1 MAREKEQPLLEE
13 ALLRKLDRVDFF
25 LENAR
30 EGALGGLRPTDRAG
44 SAVDW
49 KDHAPYIQGDD
60 LRRID
65 WKIAA
70 RSDKYLIRRSSDE
83 QRLWHQAYVDVSA
96 SMGMDGKGETCFQL
110 AAALGYL
117 SVRRTDLFSCKL
129 LEGNA
134 CRPAADRL
142 HFEQGLYDSM
152 AALRNE
158 GFQGETDLKAAIL
171 ADPAPGAGNGV
182 SFLLSDFLTDS
193 DWRGAVNYLLSR
205 GRQVALIQVLSR
217 AETDPGRTGCFE
229 WRDAERPQD
238 RLPMRVDRAALKA
251 YQTALARWRE
261 DMRQFC
267 KSRRVKL
274 IQAGS
279 WESAAD
285 ILLKRGREAGVIR
298 C

>member
-1 MAREKEQPLLEE
+1 MMAREKEQPLLEE
-13 ALLRKLDRVDFF
+13 ALLRKLDRVDFC

-134 CRPAADRL
+134 CRPAAACFRMKSYSPSRLSSGTIRVLTGVRPGGSSSTTDR
-142 HFEQGLYDSM
+142 
-152 AALRNE
+152 
-158 GFQGETDLKAAIL
+158 
-171 ADPAPGAGNGV
+171 
-182 SFLLSDFLTDS
+182 
-193 DWRGAVNYLLSR
+193 SR
-205 GRQVALIQVLSR
+205 S
-217 AETDPGRTGCFE
+217 P
-229 WRDAERPQD
+229 
-238 RLPMRVDRAALKA
+238 
-251 YQTALARWRE
+251 
-261 DMRQFC
+261 
-267 KSRRVKL
+267 
-274 IQAGS
+274 
-279 WESAAD
+279 
-285 ILLKRGREAGVIR
+285 
-298 C
+298 